1 MIEGKINCFDNIDY
15 NILIN
20 IVKIKLKPDRTLI
33 GLIRKLLKAGYLLS
47 PSTYAE
53 IYATLPLALSRIDAW
68 EKAKSIGDIF
78 SPLFY
83 NIYLTPLDDF
93 IDKLKKI
100 YEKVT
105 PAPTHTKR
113 VASDGPVH
121 YQWQKG
127 DGGIK
132 IYYVRYVDTWVI
144 GIAGPY
150 TIANK
155 IKEEIDNF
163 LEEELKLFLKQS
175 VRHDAT
181 RKKSKMSNLE
191 RDLPRTVLTQQ
202 VKFLGHYL
210 KIPTPTRTRSIKHGR
225 SKLNIE
231 VKAPKPSPATTLR
244 VRVLIPLK
252 DLRLKLIKKGF
263 ADDNGRPK
271 YIGKFI
277 FLSDYNIVKEYN
289 RILTKILT
297 FYSRPTPTGVPYGW
311 ESVKT
316 NNHSHPYYTLPAK
329 ACTGAS
335 KGKSLSK
342 LIYILEFSLAHTLA
356 AKHRISIPKVF
367 KKYGRP
373 FVVTSESDT
382 IKFAKPV
389 SF

>member
-105 PAPTHTKR
+105 LAPTHTKR
-113 VASDGPVH
+113 VASDGPDH

-210 KIPTPTRTRSIKHGR
+210 KIPTPTRTR
-225 SKLNIE
+225 
-231 VKAPKPSPATTLR
+231 
-244 VRVLIPLK
+244 
-252 DLRLKLIKKGF
+252 
-263 ADDNGRPK
+263 
-271 YIGKFI
+271 
-277 FLSDYNIVKEYN
+277 
-289 RILTKILT
+289 
-297 FYSRPTPTGVPYGW
+297 
-311 ESVKT
+311 
-316 NNHSHPYYTLPAK
+316 
-329 ACTGAS
+329 
-335 KGKSLSK
+335 
-342 LIYILEFSLAHTLA
+342 
-356 AKHRISIPKVF
+356 
-367 KKYGRP
+367 
-373 FVVTSESDT
+373 
-382 IKFAKPV
+382 
-389 SF
+389 